1 VYKNIDN
8 LQMSRSFESLRVI
21 VVAVVVVVAVFDV
34 AIADVLLLHCFTFA
48 RIHYKY

>member
-1 VYKNIDN
+1 MYKNIDN

-21 VVAVVVVVAVFDV
+21 VVVVVAVFDV